1 MDIVG
6 VGAVLAKIQAFDN
19 RNVSDET
26 IMAWHEVLAPHTV
39 GDALEAVTDY
49 FKANTGWIMPAHVVE
64 RVRATEKRRIDEFRN
79 GFHLNPADEQAAFE
93 SGEWSSAC
101 RALTRAVATGVLAPA
116 AYEAYQAGE
125 QPLSAFLGRKELGK

>member
-1 MDIVG
+1 M
-6 VGAVLAKIQAFDN
+6 LAKIQAFDN

-49 FKANTGWIMPAHVVE
+49 FKANTGWIMPAHVVD
-64 RVRATEKRRIDEFRN
+64 RVRAVEKRRIDAFKD
-79 GFHLNPADEQAAFE
+79 GYHLNPADEQAAFE

-101 RALTRAVATGVLAPA
+101 RELVRAIATGALAPS
-116 AYEAYQAGE
+116 AYEAYQSGA
-125 QPLSAFLGRKELGK
+125 QPLEAFLSRKELGK